1 MRKRLGILLV
11 VVAVASSV
19 LACALSTAAPDL
31 PAGVKGSQWRSLG
44 PDLGVVIRGI
54 EAGHPV
60 GQFMY
65 KVNGKWLPLALQNPV
80 SVVPAQ

>member
-1 MRKRLGILLV
+1 MRRNLGLLLV
-11 VVAVASSV
+11 AAAVASSV
-19 LACALSTAAPDL
+19 LAFAMGTAAPDL
-31 PAGVKGSQWRSLG
+31 PPGVKESQWKPLG

-54 EAGHPV
+54 EAGNPV

-65 KVNGKWLPLALQNPV
+65 KVNGKWLPLVLQNPV